1 LHLIWSVLHCRIGSV
16 SGEFKTF
23 DVPAAYLP
31 SRPGQFTLQLQD
43 RLMTVQVLGLGP
55 LVVASQAPTQSGA
68 VPPTTEYAWVVLA
81 EVGGPQ
87 SCVIARDPDTFLAT
101 YQNAIQTKLNSLGLS
116 LNGADALQP
125 IFQSSATCNYPA
137 ISSH

>member
-1 LHLIWSVLHCRIGSV
+1 V
-16 SGEFKTF
+16 SGELKTF

-31 SRPGQFTLQLQD
+31 SKAGQFTLQLQD
-43 RLMTVQVLGLGP
+43 RLMTVEVLGLGP
-55 LVVASQAPTQSGA
+55 LRVVAPQTPTQPGA
-68 VPPTTEYAWVVLA
+68 TPAAEYAWAILA

-87 SCVIARDPDTFLAT
+87 SCVIVRDPDTFLAT
-101 YQNAIQTKLNSLGLS
+101 YQSALQTKLTSLGLS

-137 ISSH
+137 IASQ